1 MILED
6 AETGEQV
13 WVDSNDR
20 HFQERFHLLVQ
31 ERSEQLERTFS
42 RHGIDMLRLST
53 DGDMVQ
59 EIGRFVHLR
68 KDLRRRPNAQR
79 SGGVVA
85 I

>member
-1 MILED
+1 MVLED

-20 HFQERFHLLVQ
+20 HFQERFQQLVL
-31 ERSEQLERTFS
+31 ERRDNLERTFS

-59 EIGRFVHLR
+59 EIGRFAHLR
-68 KDLRRRPNAQR
+68 KDIRRRPAARQPR
-79 SGGVVA
+79 RGE
-85 I
+85 